1 MATDKD
7 VAKLKSDMTNVKK
20 HLKRLEAWNR
30 TIVANTVR
38 RLKWQSALGGPNVT
52 DPPKPPRP

>member
-20 HLKRLEAWNR
+20 HLRKTGGVESDDRREYCPETEAAEC
-30 TIVANTVR
+30 V
-38 RLKWQSALGGPNVT
+38 GGA
-52 DPPKPPRP
+52 